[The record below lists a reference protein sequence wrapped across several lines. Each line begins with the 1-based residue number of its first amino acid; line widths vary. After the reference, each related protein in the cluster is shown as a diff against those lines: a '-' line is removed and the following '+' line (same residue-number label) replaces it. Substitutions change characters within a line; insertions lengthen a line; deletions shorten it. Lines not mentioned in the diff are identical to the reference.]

1 MPLRLLATLFLL
13 VTTALVA
20 QRAEDVPL
28 PPPVPVAAEYRFH
41 FNVAAKPDAEAP
53 PPGFTPI
60 TPATAYTTERGH
72 GFDLG
77 TRPDSDAP
85 PFFFSVAAPEGTY
98 RLSLTLG
105 HAERATHT
113 TLRVEAGRLLATN
126 LTTAPGEFVS
136 HTFVATVR
144 RPELPAPPT
153 NAPGGSRVHM
163 FLPGEAESR
172 IWDDKLTLEFNGPA
186 AATRPALVSLVIV
199 KDDTL
204 PTIFFA
210 GDSTVSD
217 PRCGPGGNW
226 PTQLPQFFQPTLA
239 FTNAAEGGETSKS
252 FITGYRFDKVL
263 GQLRPGDFF
272 FLQFGHNDSKP
283 QWPQTYTEPGT
294 TFDAYLRV
302 FIAETRRRGATPILV
317 TPMERRANGDTVG
330 RWARAMQAVAAT
342 EDVLLIDQWS
352 RSKRL
357 WTALGPAVGTAFSD
371 PTHLS
376 DYGGYLLAHLM
387 AGAIAETVPALV
399 AHLRADFTPMTPE
412 SPAPPPAYL
421 TQSPGP

>member
-1 MPLRLLATLFLL
+1 MPLRLLAALPLV
-13 VTTALVA
+13 VTTALLA
-20 QRAEDVPL
+20 QRAEDIPL
-28 PPPVPVAAEYRFH
+28 APPAPVAAEYRFH
-41 FNVAAKPDAEAP
+41 FDAVAEPDATTP
-53 PPGFTPI
+53 PPGFTAV
-60 TPATAYTTERGH
+60 TPATAYTTKRGH

-77 TRPDSDAP
+77 THPDGDAL

-98 RLSLTLG
+98 RLILTLG
-105 HAERATHT
+105 HAERATRT
-113 TLRVEAGRLLATN
+113 TLRVEAGRLLATD
-126 LTTAPGEFVS
+126 LTTAPGEFAT

-144 RPELPAPPT
+144 RPELPEPPT

-186 AATRPALVSLVIV
+186 VATRPALISLVIV
-199 KDDTL
+199 KDDAI
-204 PTIFFA
+204 PTVFFA

-217 PRCGPGGNW
+217 PRRGPGGNW

-263 GQLRPGDFF
+263 GQLKPGDFF
-272 FLQFGHNDSKP
+272 FIQFGHNDSKP

-302 FIAETRRRGATPILV
+302 FIAEIRRHGATPVLV

-330 RWARAMQAVAAT
+330 RWARAMQAVATT

-357 WTALGPAVGTAFSD
+357 WTALGPAVETAFYD

-376 DYGGYLLAHLM
+376 DYGGYLLARLM
-387 AGAIAETVPALV
+387 AGAIAETVPAL
-399 AHLRADFTPMTPE
+399 APHLRPDFTSMSPETPE
-412 SPAPPPAYL
+412 PPPAYL
-421 TQSPGP
+421 AQSPGP